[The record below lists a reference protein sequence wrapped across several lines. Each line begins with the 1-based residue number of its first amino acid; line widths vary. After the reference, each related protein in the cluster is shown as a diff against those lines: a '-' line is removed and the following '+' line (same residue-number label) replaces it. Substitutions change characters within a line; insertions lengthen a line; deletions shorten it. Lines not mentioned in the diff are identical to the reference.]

1 MRVQTMLILGGYG
14 GAGKALAELLLK
26 ETELRVF
33 IGERN
38 HAKAEAFASELN
50 ARFSGHWPEVRTFD
64 ANRSKTLLPVF
75 QRSQGSAS

>member
-1 MRVQTMLILGGYG
+1 MLIPGGYG

-33 IGERN
+33 IGGRY

-50 ARFSGHWPEVRTFD
+50 ARFSG
-64 ANRSKTLLPVF
+64 
-75 QRSQGSAS
+75 QRA